1 MNDYAVE
8 FHNITK
14 TFGSLTANGDI
25 TWCVKKGEVHA
36 LLGENGAGKSTLTSI
51 LFGLIHADS
60 GTIKVNGHQVVIKSP
75 NDASALGIGMVHQ
88 HFKLVPSYTVAQN
101 IVLGNEPKTKW
112 GHIDLK
118 KACKRISQL
127 SEQFGLAVDP
137 LARIRD
143 INVSQQQRVEI
154 LKMLYRNAEILVLDE
169 PTAVLTP
176 QEIEDLLRII
186 ANLKAQG
193 RTIIFIS
200 HKLREIKACA
210 DRVSVLRRGLMLGT
224 HEVTQCSENDLATLM
239 VGRTVSFGT
248 PRQPRQP
255 GPEVLTVNKLCVNGA
270 LGALAVNNCNFSVRS
285 GEILGIAG
293 VDGNGQSELA
303 LALTGVVQPVSGS
316 IAIDGVDITHWSV
329 RKRIEWGMGMSA
341 ENRETQASVGP
352 FTLIENYSL
361 KTYYREPLAHR
372 GFLNHTAMR
381 EICES
386 QMKSYDVRSSAGPE
400 TLIQELSGGNR
411 QKLIIARE
419 VALASHLLIVC
430 QPTRGLDVGSIEYIH
445 QRIVHQRDE
454 GKAVL
459 LMSFELD
466 EILNLCDRIAI
477 ISHGQIVDIVEGAQ
491 ADRSAIGK
499 MMAGVKE

>member
-1 MNDYAVE
+1 MNEYAVE

-60 GTIKVNGHQVVIKSP
+60 GTIKINGEFASIKNP
-75 NDASALGIGMVHQ
+75 NDAAAHGIGMVHQ

-118 KACKRISQL
+118 HACKRIRDL

-137 LARIRD
+137 MARICD

-176 QEIEDLLRII
+176 QEIEDLLKII
-186 ANLKAQG
+186 GNLKAQG
-193 RTIIFIS
+193 RTIIFIT
-200 HKLREIKACA
+200 HKLREIKAVA
-210 DRVSVLRRGLMLGT
+210 DRVSVLRLGRMLGT
-224 HEVTQCSENDLATLM
+224 HNVADCSESDLATLM

-248 PRQPRQP
+248 PRPPKEP
-255 GPEVLTVNKLCVNGA
+255 GPEVLSVYELCVAGQS
-270 LGALAVNNCNFSVRS
+270 GALAVDHCTFTVHA
-285 GEILGIAG
+285 GEIVGIAG

-303 LALTGVVQPVSGS
+303 LALAGVVKPTSGNIS
-316 IAIDGVDITHWSV
+316 IDGVEITHWSV
-329 RKRIEWGMGMSA
+329 RERIERGGMGMSA
-341 ENRETQASVGP
+341 ENRETQASVGA
-352 FTLIENYSL
+352 FTLTENYAL
-361 KTYYREPLAHR
+361 KSYHKAPFSHA
-372 GFLNHTAMR
+372 GFLNHAAMR
-381 EICES
+381 TVCLH
-386 QMKSYDVRSSAGPE
+386 QMEDYDVRSSAGPE
-400 TLIQELSGGNR
+400 TPMGQLSGGNR

-419 VALASHLLIVC
+419 VALASHILIVC

-445 QRIVHQRDE
+445 QRIVSQRNE

-477 ISHGQIVDIVEGAQ
+477 ISHGQIVDIVEGQ
-491 ADRSAIGK
+491 GADRSAIGK
-499 MMAGVKE
+499 MMAGVK